1 MTIPPRIES
10 RRQQYCERHGVTT
23 KQLLGQGKDGAVWQ
37 TQRGSALK
45 IHEQIESYAAERN
58 AYMRLRAR
66 KIDVI
71 AGFEIPLL
79 YAVDD
84 DFLAIEMSIVK
95 PPYLLDFASAKLD
108 SPPDLIEDEGHS
120 LADLVFE
127 RFGERAAEI
136 FYLRQQ
142 LEQHAGIYLID
153 IHPHNIKFSN

>member
-1 MTIPPRIES
+1 
-10 RRQQYCERHGVTT
+10 
-23 KQLLGQGKDGAVWQ
+23 
-37 TQRGSALK
+37 
-45 IHEQIESYAAERN
+45 
-58 AYMRLRAR
+58 MRLRAR